1 MKCITLG
8 LQTFLQK
15 NVPEVDLTP
24 LAGAQKGKLRLSPEQ
39 LLAAIHALCLAEWAL
54 RWARQLRPLAL
65 PGGAGGRPQL
75 YSDISILLMAVVQS
89 VWRKSYEQI
98 VDYVLTYE
106 ELAIALGFTQRTSA
120 GQLRT
125 ISKGQ
130 YWERR
135 AALGL
140 LPFLFFFLGLVGQL
154 MRLGVISGSAL
165 IVDSTLLSAWY
176 HADPGATWQKYVH
189 KSAVFGYKVHAVL
202 CAQNTLPVFVLVTP
216 AHVHDSQVG
225 WFIVLVTAVLYGFR
239 VLVVYADAAYFDRRM
254 FRVVQDIL
262 GAHPAVDYNVRRAG
276 KHQLATLFFL
286 RQWRRMVIRPRSDIE
301 RHFAWMKRYFG
312 LKYFQCYSWMRVTQF
327 VLLTYSAAL
336 AVALAAQRYQR
347 PDLIR
352 RRAMVLAQ
360 V

>member
-1 MKCITLG
+1 MKFITLG
-8 LQTFLQK
+8 LQKILLK
-15 NVPEVDLTP
+15 SVPEVDLTP
-24 LAGAQKGKLRLSPEQ
+24 LPGRETGKLRLSPEQ
-39 LLAAIHALCLAEWAL
+39 LLVAIHARVLAEWAL
-54 RWARQLRPLAL
+54 VMAQRLRPLAL
-65 PGGAGGRPQL
+65 PRGPGGRPQRYL
-75 YSDISILLMAVVQS
+75 DPSILLMALVQI

-98 VDYVLTYE
+98 VDYVATHE
-106 ELAIALGFTQRTSA
+106 ALAIALGFTQPTPA

-154 MRLGVISGSAL
+154 IRLGVITGKAL
-165 IVDSTLLSAWY
+165 IVDSTLLAAWY
-176 HADPGATWQKYVH
+176 HADPGASWQKYA
-189 KSAVFGYKVHAVL
+189 KKAAVFGYKVHALL
-202 CAQNTLPVFVLVTP
+202 CQQSNLPVFVLVTP
-216 AHVHDSQVG
+216 AHVHDSLVG
-225 WFIVLVTAVLYGFR
+225 WFIVLVAAVLYGFR
-239 VLVVYADAAYFDRRM
+239 VLVVYADAAYFDRRF
-254 FRVVQDIL
+254 FRVVQDFL
-262 GAHPAVDYNVRRAG
+262 GAHAAVDYNPRRAG
-276 KHQLATLFFL
+276 KRQLATLFFL
-286 RQWRRMVIRPRSDIE
+286 DQWRRLVILPRSDIE

-347 PDLIR
+347 PELIR

>member
-1 MKCITLG
+1 MKCITHG
-8 LQTFLQK
+8 LQTLLQK
-15 NVPEVDLTP
+15 TVPAVDLAP
-24 LAGAQKGKLRLSPEQ
+24 LAVPQRGKLRLSPEQ
-39 LLAAIHALCLAEWAL
+39 LLAAIHALTLAEWAL
-54 RWARQLRPLAL
+54 ALARRLHPPVLPRG
-65 PGGAGGRPQL
+65 PGGKPQQ
-75 YSDISILLMAVVQS
+75 YRDSSILLMALVQT

-98 VDYVLTYE
+98 VDYVATHAG
-106 ELAIALGFTQRTSA
+106 LAVALGFSQ
-120 GQLRT
+120 RT

-154 MRLGVISGSAL
+154 IRLGVITGQAL
-165 IVDSTLLSAWY
+165 IVDSTLLAAWY
-176 HADPGATWQKYVH
+176 HADPGASWQQYAK
-189 KSAVFGYKVHAVL
+189 KAAVFGYKVHAVL
-202 CAQNTLPVFVLVTP
+202 CRQNSLPVFVLVTP
-216 AHVHDSQVG
+216 AHVHDSRVG

-239 VLVVYADAAYFDRRM
+239 VLVVYADAAYFDRRF
-254 FRVVQDIL
+254 FRVVQEIL

-276 KHQLATLFFL
+276 KRKLATLFFL
-286 RQWRRMVIRPRSDIE
+286 GQWRRLVITPRSDIE

-312 LKYFQCYSWMRVTQF
+312 LKYFQCYSWLRVTQF

-336 AVALAAQRYQR
+336 AVAFAAQRYER
-347 PDLIR
+347 PELLR